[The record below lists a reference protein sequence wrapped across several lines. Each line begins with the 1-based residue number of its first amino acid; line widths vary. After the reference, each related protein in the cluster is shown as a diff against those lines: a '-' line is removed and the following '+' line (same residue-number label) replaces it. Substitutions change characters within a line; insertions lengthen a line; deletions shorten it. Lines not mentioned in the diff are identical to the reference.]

1 MKIGI
6 YSGQIPPPI
15 FIDQMVRGLAENN
28 HTVYLY
34 GTLRGD
40 IGHYK
45 NLSIKTR
52 FFPKSRIR
60 IVLLIFWLSFK
71 LLFKKQYPI
80 YDLFKAILQNS
91 INFKQF
97 LIRCNKVILPFCD
110 NLDVLHFQWAKTLVY
125 YPEFIEKL
133 KCPRALSLRGTHINV
148 SPIADENLAALYRK
162 YFPRVSGFHAVSKAI
177 AIEANKYGADIQK
190 ITIINPAINEKLLD
204 IVPYNKELVKFDK
217 LKIISIGR
225 CHWIKGYTS
234 VLDAMDIMKKQGV
247 KFHYTIIASGR
258 DDENLQYQIHD
269 LGLNEFVTFINGLPH
284 KQVIEKLSESNL
296 LLHPSVGEGI
306 SNVVLEA
313 MALRIP
319 VVSTDCGGM
328 TEVFDNNKNG
338 FFVPARDIEAM
349 TLMIKNFIKMD
360 KRRKIKI
367 INNAQNRIREQFLL
381 NKQIKS
387 MISFYHNLVQ
397 SS

>member
-1 MKIGI
+1 M
-6 YSGQIPPPI
+6 
-15 FIDQMVRGLAENN
+15 
-28 HTVYLY
+28 
-34 GTLRGD
+34 
-40 IGHYK
+40 
-45 NLSIKTR
+45 
-52 FFPKSRIR
+52 
-60 IVLLIFWLSFK
+60 
-71 LLFKKQYPI
+71 
-80 YDLFKAILQNS
+80 
-91 INFKQF
+91 
-97 LIRCNKVILPFCD
+97 
-110 NLDVLHFQWAKTLVY
+110 
-125 YPEFIEKL
+125 
-133 KCPRALSLRGTHINV
+133 
-148 SPIADENLAALYRK
+148 
-162 YFPRVSGFHAVSKAI
+162 
-177 AIEANKYGADIQK
+177 
-190 ITIINPAINEKLLD
+190 
-204 IVPYNKELVKFDK
+204 PYNKELVKFDK